1 MILTSRKFCS
11 ILTDIRDAYEKRDK
25 NLSKCKKRV
34 FINLDHV
41 LVNFHVAAE
50 KQDDGTLKMYQGR
63 IDEILGA
70 IDTVPELQ
78 EYFDWYILVTAS
90 WDIPSVRQIRESGLH
105 TPLAAC
111 LKSVSS

>member
-1 MILTSRKFCS
+1 MILTSREFCS
-11 ILTDIRDAYEKRDK
+11 ILTDIRDAYKKRDK

-41 LVNFHVAAE
+41 LVNFHVTAE
-50 KQDDGTLKMYQGR
+50 KQGDGYQGR

-70 IDTVPELQ
+70 IDAVFELQ

-105 TPLAAC
+105 TLLAAC
-111 LKSVSS
+111 LKSVLS

>member
-11 ILTDIRDAYEKRDK
+11 ILTDIRDTYEKRDK

-50 KQDDGTLKMYQGR
+50 KQGDGYQGR

-70 IDTVPELQ
+70 IDAVSELQ
-78 EYFDWYILVTAS
+78 EYFDWYIPVTAS

-105 TPLAAC
+105 TLWAAC
-111 LKSVSS
+111 LKSVLS

>member
-50 KQDDGTLKMYQGR
+50 KQGDGYQGW

-70 IDTVPELQ
+70 IDAVFELQ
-78 EYFDWYILVTAS
+78 EYFDWYIPVTAS

-105 TPLAAC
+105 TLLAAC
-111 LKSVSS
+111 LKSVLS